1 MKHIRFCALLLSAG
15 MVMTSCEKE
24 LSSEVGEEET
34 EVLGQS
40 PEPSA
45 HLNIIT
51 RGSGDDPDENE
62 VSEGRIYIFNSSD
75 QCVALLQTNDVTY
88 QASADLAPDTY
99 TLYAVGGP
107 DLSRFVLPTKQQ
119 ATPSSVI
126 TRVDGMVMDNL
137 MLKTA
142 TVTITEGE
150 SVTQTIALDH
160 KVLYVNQLDVH
171 DVPDDVTKV
180 EVTLSPLYK
189 SIQLD
194 GTYVT
199 TDTESYKIALT
210 QSSTTPT
217 TWQASPHQA
226 LFPSKDTPTIK
237 VTFTSPSGVKSY
249 SYTLSE
255 ELPANHH
262 FTISGTYSN
271 TNNGIAFT
279 GLLTSSDW
287 GEDRTI
293 TFGFDESNYV
303 IPVAGKK
310 FNGYYVIS
318 VNSTA
323 RTALLLAKSSIE
335 YNVPSANSSQ
345 ATWLAA
351 LNTAMAG
358 LTKPNNAQG
367 EWRLPTGS
375 EAQIFTQESSLFT
388 TVVSPWYF
396 CLINNTLH
404 WCQGT
409 NLDTD
414 TPGFDSGTDYNNVVS
429 LRPVIVVYY

>member
-1 MKHIRFCALLLSAG
+1 MNHIRFCALLLSAG
-15 MVMTSCEKE
+15 LVMTSCEKD
-24 LSSEVGEEET
+24 LSSEAGEEET

-40 PEPSA
+40 PEASA

-88 QASADLAPDTY
+88 QASADLVPGTY

-194 GTYVT
+194 GTYVA

-226 LFPSKDTPTIK
+226 LFPSKGTPTIK

-262 FTISGTYSN
+262 FAISGTYSN
-271 TNNGIAFT
+271 SNNGIAFT

-293 TFGFDESNYV
+293 TFGFDEGHHD
-303 IPVAGKK
+303 IPVAGQSFKNHLVLSVDESTHTALVRSK
-310 FNGYYVIS
+310 VIS
-318 VNSTA
+318 YTA
-323 RTALLLAKSSIE
+323 PTGNATETA
-335 YNVPSANSSQ
+335 
-345 ATWLAA
+345 WLTA
-351 LNTAMAG
+351 LNTAMSAFE
-358 LTKPNNAQG
+358 KPEGAIGNWRIPTLAEVEIFATNPALNNGNSSSPFFCMNGNVLEFAF
-367 EWRLPTGS
+367 GS
-375 EAQIFTQESSLFT
+375 
-388 TVVSPWYF
+388 
-396 CLINNTLH
+396 H
-404 WCQGT
+404 
-409 NLDTD
+409 LDT
-414 TPGFDSGTDYNNVVS
+414 TPVLEHSENYDSTVR
-429 LRPVIVVYY
+429 LRAVINITY

>member
-15 MVMTSCEKE
+15 LVMTSCEKE

-40 PEPSA
+40 PEASA

-88 QASADLAPDTY
+88 QASADLAPGTY
-99 TLYAVGGP
+99 TLYAVGGS

-160 KVLYVNQLDVH
+160 KVLYINQLEVH

-226 LFPSKDTPTIK
+226 LFPSKGTPTIK

-262 FTISGTYSN
+262 FAISGTYSN
-271 TNNGIAFT
+271 RNNGIAFT

-287 GEDRTI
+287 GEYLTI
-293 TFGFDESNYV
+293 TFGFDEGHHD
-303 IPVAGKK
+303 IPVAGQSFK
-310 FNGYYVIS
+310 GHLVLS
-318 VNSTA
+318 VDESTH
-323 RTALLLAKSSIE
+323 TALVRSKSIKYTAPTAANATE
-335 YNVPSANSSQ
+335 SA
-345 ATWLAA
+345 WLTA
-351 LNTAMAG
+351 LNTAMS
-358 LTKPNNAQG
+358 TVEKPEGAIGN
-367 EWRLPTGS
+367 WRIPTVAETTLFVLNPALSTGD
-375 EAQIFTQESSLFT
+375 ESYF
-388 TVVSPWYF
+388 YF
-396 CLINNTLH
+396 CLDGNVLEWIRAVNLQSTPETQL
-404 WCQGT
+404 GT
-409 NLDTD
+409 N
-414 TPGFDSGTDYNNVVS
+414 YNSSVY
-429 LRPVIVVYY
+429 LRAVINISY

>member
-1 MKHIRFCALLLSAG
+1 MKHIRFCTLLLSAG
-15 MVMTSCEKE
+15 LVMTSCEKE

-40 PEPSA
+40 PEASA

-88 QASADLAPDTY
+88 QASADLAPGTY
-99 TLYAVGGP
+99 TLYAVGGS

-210 QSSTTPT
+210 QSSTTAT

-226 LFPSKDTPTIK
+226 LFPSKGTPTIK

-293 TFGFDESNYV
+293 TFGFDEGHHD
-303 IPVAGKK
+303 IPVAGQSFKNHLVLSVDESTHTALVRSK
-310 FNGYYVIS
+310 VIS
-318 VNSTA
+318 YTA
-323 RTALLLAKSSIE
+323 PTGNAT
-335 YNVPSANSSQ
+335 Q
-345 ATWLAA
+345 AAWITA
-351 LNTAMAG
+351 LNTAMSAFE
-358 LTKPNNAQG
+358 KPEGAIGNWRIPTLAEVEIFATNPALNNGNSSSPFFCMNGNVLEFAF
-367 EWRLPTGS
+367 GS
-375 EAQIFTQESSLFT
+375 
-388 TVVSPWYF
+388 
-396 CLINNTLH
+396 H
-404 WCQGT
+404 
-409 NLDTD
+409 LDT
-414 TPGFDSGTDYNNVVS
+414 TPVLEHSTNYDSTVK
-429 LRPVIVVYY
+429 LRAVINITY

>member
-1 MKHIRFCALLLSAG
+1 MNHIRFCALLLSAG

-40 PEPSA
+40 PEASA

-88 QASADLAPDTY
+88 QASSDLAPGTY

-226 LFPSKDTPTIK
+226 LFPSKGTPTIK

-262 FTISGTYSN
+262 FAISGTYSN
-271 TNNGIAFT
+271 SNNGIAFT

-293 TFGFDESNYV
+293 TFGFDEGHHD
-303 IPVAGKK
+303 IPVAGQSFK
-310 FNGYYVIS
+310 NHLVLS
-318 VNSTA
+318 VDESTH
-323 RTALLLAKSSIE
+323 TALVRSKSIT
-335 YNVPSANSSQ
+335 YTAPTAAN
-345 ATWLAA
+345 ATEAAWLTA
-351 LNTAMAG
+351 LNTAMSAFE
-358 LTKPNNAQG
+358 KPEGAIGNWRIPTLAEVEIFATNPALNNGNSSSPFFCMNGDVLEFAF
-367 EWRLPTGS
+367 GS
-375 EAQIFTQESSLFT
+375 
-388 TVVSPWYF
+388 
-396 CLINNTLH
+396 H
-404 WCQGT
+404 
-409 NLDTD
+409 LDT
-414 TPGFDSGTDYNNVVS
+414 TPVLEHSENYDSTVR
-429 LRPVIVVYY
+429 LRAVINISY

>member
-1 MKHIRFCALLLSAG
+1 
-15 MVMTSCEKE
+15 MTSCEKE
-24 LSSEVGEEET
+24 LSSEVSEEET

-40 PEPSA
+40 PEASA

-88 QASADLAPDTY
+88 QASSDLAPGTY
-99 TLYAVGGP
+99 TLYAVGGS

-226 LFPSKDTPTIK
+226 LFPSKGTPTIK

-262 FTISGTYSN
+262 FAISGTYSN
-271 TNNGIAFT
+271 NNGIAFT

-293 TFGFDESNYV
+293 TFGFDEGHHD
-303 IPVAGKK
+303 IPVAGQSFKNHLVLSVDESTHTALVRSK
-310 FNGYYVIS
+310 VIS
-318 VNSTA
+318 YTA
-323 RTALLLAKSSIE
+323 PTGNATETA
-335 YNVPSANSSQ
+335 
-345 ATWLAA
+345 WLTA
-351 LNTAMAG
+351 LNTAMSAFE
-358 LTKPNNAQG
+358 KPEGAIGNWRIPTLAEVEIFATNPALNNGNSSSPFFCMNGDVLEFAF
-367 EWRLPTGS
+367 GS
-375 EAQIFTQESSLFT
+375 
-388 TVVSPWYF
+388 
-396 CLINNTLH
+396 H
-404 WCQGT
+404 
-409 NLDTD
+409 LDT
-414 TPGFDSGTDYNNVVS
+414 TPVLEHSENYDSTVR
-429 LRPVIVVYY
+429 LRAVINISY

>member
-1 MKHIRFCALLLSAG
+1 
-15 MVMTSCEKE
+15 MTSCEKD
-24 LSSEVGEEET
+24 LSSEAGEEET

-40 PEPSA
+40 PEASA

-88 QASADLAPDTY
+88 QASADLAPGTY
-99 TLYAVGGP
+99 TLYAVGGS

-160 KVLYVNQLDVH
+160 KVLYINQLEVH

-226 LFPSKDTPTIK
+226 LFPSKGTPTIK

-262 FTISGTYSN
+262 FAISGTYSN
-271 TNNGIAFT
+271 SNNGIAFT

-293 TFGFDESNYV
+293 TFGFDEGHHD
-303 IPVAGKK
+303 IPVAGQSFKNHLVLSVDESTHTALVRSK
-310 FNGYYVIS
+310 VIS
-318 VNSTA
+318 YTA
-323 RTALLLAKSSIE
+323 PTGNATETA
-335 YNVPSANSSQ
+335 
-345 ATWLAA
+345 WLTA
-351 LNTAMAG
+351 LNTAMSAFEKPEG
-358 LTKPNNAQG
+358 AIGNWRIPTLAEVEIFATNPALTTNGNRSNA
-367 EWRLPTGS
+367 
-375 EAQIFTQESSLFT
+375 
-388 TVVSPWYF
+388 YF
-396 CLINNTLH
+396 CMNGNVLEFAFGSH
-404 WCQGT
+404 
-409 NLDTD
+409 LDT
-414 TPGFDSGTDYNNVVS
+414 TPVLEHSENYDSTVR
-429 LRPVIVVYY
+429 LRAVINISY